1 MSEAL
6 LIRALDAP
14 MPFDFEHKAKN
25 IIAKRKQLRIGIVGF
40 GTFGQFLAGRL
51 VAAGH
56 QVRARQETHDHST
69 VASRQYKHGPA
80 CVKLQKFAFGPG
92 RPLLSPSTA
101 GVLCIKPHLLLDSHA
116 GLSNFQDGL
125 C

>member
-6 LIRALDAP
+6 IIRALDAP

-25 IIAKRKQLRIGIVGF
+25 IIAKRRQLRIGIVGF

-56 QVRARQETHDHST
+56 KVSARQEIHEHST
-69 VASRQYKHGPA
+69 AASRRHKHECS
-80 CVKLQKFAFGPG
+80 CV
-92 RPLLSPSTA
+92 
-101 GVLCIKPHLLLDSHA
+101 
-116 GLSNFQDGL
+116 
-125 C
+125 

>member
-1 MSEAL
+1 
-6 LIRALDAP
+6 

-56 QVRARQETHDHST
+56 QVLAHQAAIMPLYLHGI
-69 VASRQYKHGPA
+69 SRSALIGTEMRSVSA
-80 CVKLQKFAFGPG
+80 
-92 RPLLSPSTA
+92 
-101 GVLCIKPHLLLDSHA
+101 I
-116 GLSNFQDGL
+116 
-125 C
+125 